1 MANLEVKRR
10 NVFDAVREVFALKL
24 NVQDDLCL

>member
-1 MANLEVKRR
+1 MENLKVKRW

-24 NVQDDLCL
+24 NVQDELCL